1 MKARVPLAELSAD
14 TLRELGAA
22 LIRRAVAMEAAERA
36 GRAELNDEGIDRL
49 AAILAAGSRPTIV
62 FYCRYRV
69 CRDA

>member
-49 AAILAAGSRPTIV
+49 AARSRPTIG